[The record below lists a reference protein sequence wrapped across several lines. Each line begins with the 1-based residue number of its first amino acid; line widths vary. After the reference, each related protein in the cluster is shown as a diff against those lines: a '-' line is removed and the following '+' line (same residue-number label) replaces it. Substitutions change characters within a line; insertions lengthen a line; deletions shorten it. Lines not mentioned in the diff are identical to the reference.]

1 MAQVISVRL
10 SRTDNSP
17 WGIRLQG
24 GKDFGQ
30 PLLIQKVNGGSLAER
45 AGLLVGDA
53 VIRVNNVDVS
63 DMRHKEAQDTIVRA
77 GNNFEV
83 TVQRGSGSTWK
94 PHVSP
99 VGGVPTPGKAS
110 PMAPVTKTSLAATKA
125 PSTPIGSGHNLSP
138 KPFGAAPQVNGDAAV
153 KAIVNKQYNTPVG
166 MYSEEIIA
174 ETLSA
179 QAEVLVGGAIG
190 VNFMKNEK
198 TYDSQKSEVFKM
210 VQEVDKEPRTPEP
223 ETGSV
228 ALNSLRHVPPPEP
241 RVPTAPSTQP
251 TQLPPGQNICA
262 DCERLI
268 VGVFVRIKDKN
279 LHVECFKCATCG
291 TSLKNV
297 GYYNINNKLYCDIHA
312 KMVARQNPPA
322 PNLEPVTV
330 PPGGR
335 APASAFQSQI
345 SSTPSFGSQSPQPGT
360 LAPLPFHAPRT
371 TTSHVTPRLGT
382 QTQTFAPS
390 GPKPFGSTVPSV
402 PSSIFTP
409 SSVAPPTSAPTNV
422 APPPAPPSSGITK
435 PYSEPCTTV
444 IWPPSSSHSEIGKS
458 ETSTTAF
465 EGKRM
470 SICSEE
476 VCSFSSK
483 KTNLSSIISEEDRC
497 PSPVP
502 MEGALNT
509 MRKGTVE
516 KTVIEAGERVL
527 KTRRSVTPQPSA
539 QHALR
544 PSSPWA
550 MSSRPK
556 TPELLDISSKPHDIH
571 SLLPPACLMRPM
583 TPQQVVVFPPEC
595 PTVMYSRSPTPQRD
609 IRKVPDR
616 STTCPSPLNTLMPYA
631 DTKPILKKIDKSTEK
646 VEVSQSFKEHSKKE
660 KTKKEHKS
668 EKEHKIDKEHKTEKI
683 EHKTEKI
690 EHKTEK
696 IEHKTEKQHKNEITA
711 ESKKIEIKL
720 GNVTVGK
727 EETSE
732 ETEVLEKMFYSKSE
746 VEKLIQKEISK
757 ALLAKEQMMNQPPKV
772 KEPEPVSV
780 HDLPKPI
787 TQSGWMTNALTT
799 ASERPF
805 SPVPFPKPLELPSVS
820 TNIKPMEP
828 MEIKKNEKPVSL
840 PRETKPYFP
849 PAPQPPE
856 KEKLDDR
863 VGRALREV
871 GCPSPLTGALTVA
884 PERPYS
890 PIPTFTTVKQ
900 VSKTKETFKPIPG
913 HKKEM
918 SMASALTIAPS
929 VPFTVPGKTPIPAVS
944 INDVN
949 TGSAFKPVTSKIS
962 SVSSSETKSVKSQ
975 KSGVCMALIT
985 EGGKV
990 RETVMVSPVP
1000 RPMISSSIKPTPA
1013 YIPQPA
1019 KPKQEKIEK
1028 HEESSQSEKVEICQT
1043 KTSSIRPVTPSG
1055 LHPPSYLPSYQ
1066 QNIGEIPVRNHAV
1079 SPVPHQIKA
1088 PEVNPTPMEYAHVSN
1103 PKMVAQYKATT
1114 FSETKTHSAQKSS
1127 VKSTHLQ
1134 GTHKIDALKSHKEG
1148 LSPQSWK
1155 VEKYRQVQNLSP
1167 ITVRLS
1173 SPRPQS
1179 PRPPMGETLQAADAK
1194 VFIHKPRPSSPLP
1207 PTVKVNVKY
1216 PPITTSGTTIGSEKS
1231 AFSKAGKNGE
1241 TTTSSVHKKT
1251 NECCKK
1257 QSSESSCKTGCQK
1270 VDKPTPSVGQGEDVH
1285 LSSHR
1290 HEASDSRLNV
1300 QSGQEITQTSK
1311 QQEKHSSHS
1320 LAHKEQAVTNSQRMI
1335 HQDQGQ
1341 QLVTRDQGL
1350 SSSQKMVSK
1359 EKGLSSSQ
1367 QMIQTELGH
1376 STNQQMMYK
1385 ERGHSSSQQMA
1396 HVEQKLETQ
1405 KEQRISSIQ
1414 KKESQMEQHTVQA
1427 AQKSLTVSEM
1437 ASSNKI
1443 SDTADVKKEITPRG
1457 LTSFRAYGE
1466 TNQKTFGHQSY
1477 ETSVSDT
1484 INIKNNKKC
1493 ISNKTNVV
1501 LPDNKSAIK
1510 PIASDLSPHPTF
1522 PSLPQLSD
1530 VDRTAGAGGVGG
1542 RTGTLAGSSAP
1553 KRGRGILNPSV
1564 APGARI
1570 PLCGHCNMQIRGP
1583 FITALGKIWC
1593 PEHFVCVNAKC
1604 SRPLQDIGFVEEADG
1619 LYCEFCFEK
1628 FLAPTCDK
1636 CNSKI
1641 KGDCLNAIGKHFHPE
1656 CFACAYCGKL
1666 FGNNPFF
1673 LEDSLPYCEAD
1684 WNELFT
1690 TKCFSCGFPIEAG
1703 DRWVEALN
1711 NNYHSQC
1718 FNCTMCKKNLEG
1730 QSFYAK
1736 AGRPFCKNHAR

>member
-1 MAQVISVRL
+1 
-10 SRTDNSP
+10 
-17 WGIRLQG
+17 
-24 GKDFGQ
+24 
-30 PLLIQKVNGGSLAER
+30 
-45 AGLLVGDA
+45 
-53 VIRVNNVDVS
+53 
-63 DMRHKEAQDTIVRA
+63 MRHKEAQDTIVRA

-83 TVQRGSGSTWK
+83 TVQRGSGGTWK

-99 VGGVPTPGKAS
+99 VGSVPSPGKAS
-110 PMAPVTKTSLAATKA
+110 PMAPVTKTSLAASKA
-125 PSTPIGSGHNLSP
+125 PSTPIGAGHNLSP
-138 KPFGAAPQVNGDAAV
+138 KPFGGAPQVNGDAAV

-210 VQEVDKEPRTPEP
+210 VQEVDKEPKSPEP
-223 ETGSV
+223 GSLSSV
-228 ALNSLRHVPPPEP
+228 KYFSQHSHAIGGRATSPRPLTPLAKEMGAEP
-241 RVPTAPSTQP
+241 SVPTPP
-251 TQLPPGQNICA
+251 TVQDNPPCSSCGKH
-262 DCERLI
+262 I

-330 PPGGR
+330 PPSSFKGG
-335 APASAFQSQI
+335 AFQSQV
-345 SSTPSFGSQSPQPGT
+345 SSAPSLGPQSPQPGT

-371 TTSHVTPRLGT
+371 TTSHVAPRLGP

-390 GPKPFGSTVPSV
+390 GPKPFGTTVASV
-402 PSSIFTP
+402 PSSVFTP
-409 SSVAPPTSAPTNV
+409 SSVAPPSNAPANV
-422 APPPAPPSSGITK
+422 APPPAPPSSGLTK
-435 PYSEPCTTV
+435 PFSDPCTTV
-444 IWPPSSSHSEIGKS
+444 IWPPSSSHSEIVKS
-458 ETSTTAF
+458 ETSTSERF
-465 EGKRM
+465 EEKRM

-483 KTNLSSIISEEDRC
+483 KTNIGSAILEEDRC

-502 MEGALNT
+502 MEGARNKIK
-509 MRKGTVE
+509 KGTVE
-516 KTVIEAGERVL
+516 KTIIEAGERVL
-527 KTRRSVTPQPSA
+527 KTRRSVSPQPSA
-539 QHALR
+539 QHTLR

-556 TPELLDISSKPHDIH
+556 TPELLDISSKPHDIQ
-571 SLLPPACLMRPM
+571 SLLPPACLVRPM

-609 IRKVPDR
+609 MKKVPDR
-616 STTCPSPLNTLMPYA
+616 CTTCPSPLNAVVPYT
-631 DTKPILKKIDKSTEK
+631 DIKPALKKTDNSIEK
-646 VEVSQSFKEHSKKE
+646 IEASRSLKEHSKKE
-660 KTKKEHKS
+660 KIKKEHKS
-668 EKEHKIDKEHKTEKI
+668 EKEHRIEKVQKTEKEHKIEKM
-683 EHKTEKI
+683 EQ
-690 EHKTEK
+690 KTEK
-696 IEHKTEKQHKNEITA
+696 IEHKTEKQNIKEATN

-727 EETSE
+727 EASE

-746 VEKLIQKEISK
+746 VEKLIQKEVSK
-757 ALLAKEQMMNQPPKV
+757 ALLAKEEMMTQPQKD
-772 KEPEPVSV
+772 KKPEPVSV

-805 SPVPFPKPLELPSVS
+805 SPISFPKPLELPSVS

-828 MEIKKNEKPVSL
+828 MKIKKDDKPVPL

-884 PERPYS
+884 PDRPYS

-900 VSKTKETFKPIPG
+900 VPKTKETFKPIPG

-929 VPFTVPGKTPIPAVS
+929 VPFTVPGKTPIPQTIPAVS

-962 SVSSSETKSVKSQ
+962 SVTSTEKKSVKSE
-975 KSGVCMALIT
+975 KSGICMAVIT
-985 EGGKV
+985 GGKIQ
-990 RETVMVSPVP
+990 ETVRVSPVP
-1000 RPMISSSIKPTPA
+1000 RPVISSSIKPTPA

-1019 KPKQEKIEK
+1019 KPKQEKIER

-1043 KTSSIRPVTPSG
+1043 KSTTVRPVTPSG

-1066 QNIGEIPVRNHAV
+1066 QNIGEIPLRNPAV

-1088 PEVNPTPMEYAHVSN
+1088 PEIKPTPMEYAHVPN

-1114 FSETKTHSAQKSS
+1114 YSETKTHSAQKSS
-1127 VKSTHLQ
+1127 VKSGHIH
-1134 GTHKIDALKSHKEG
+1134 GTQKIDALKSHREG
-1148 LSPQSWK
+1148 LSPQSWR

-1179 PRPPMGETLQAADAK
+1179 PRPPTGETLQAADANI
-1194 VFIHKPRPSSPLP
+1194 FIHKPRPSSPLP
-1207 PTVKVNVKY
+1207 PIVKVNVKY

-1241 TTTSSVHKKT
+1241 TITSSVHKKT
-1251 NECCKK
+1251 NESCQK
-1257 QSSESSCKTGCQK
+1257 QCSESSCKTGCQK
-1270 VDKPTPSVGQGEDVH
+1270 VDKPTPSVGQREDIH

-1290 HEASDSRLNV
+1290 QEVSGSRMNI
-1300 QSGQEITQTSK
+1300 QSGQEITQTQKISK
-1311 QQEKHSSHS
+1311 EQEKHSSHS
-1320 LAHKEQAVTNSQRMI
+1320 LAHKEQALSNSQRMI
-1335 HQDQGQ
+1335 REEQGQ
-1341 QLVTRDQGL
+1341 QLVSRGHGH
-1350 SSSQKMVSK
+1350 SSGQQMASK
-1359 EKGLSSSQ
+1359 EKG
-1367 QMIQTELGH
+1367 G
-1376 STNQQMMYK
+1376 QQMMYREQGHSSTQQMVHTEQGHSNTQQRMYK
-1385 ERGHSSSQQMA
+1385 EQGHSSTQQMVHTEQGHSNTQQRMHREQGHSSSHQMT
-1396 HVEQKLETQ
+1396 HSEQKLEI
-1405 KEQRISSIQ
+1405 QREEKMSSIQ
-1414 KKESQMEQHTVQA
+1414 KKESRMEQQTMQSM
-1427 AQKSLTVSEM
+1427 QKSLNVSEM
-1437 ASSNKI
+1437 ASTNKI
-1443 SDTADVKKEITPRG
+1443 NDTAEVRKEVTPRT
-1457 LTSFRAYGE
+1457 LTNFRAYGE
-1466 TNQKTFGHQSY
+1466 TSQKTLGHQGY
-1477 ETSVSDT
+1477 ETSIRDT
-1484 INIKNNKKC
+1484 INNKNNGKF

-1501 LPDNKSAIK
+1501 LADNKSAIK
-1510 PIASDLSPHPTF
+1510 AVTSVESPHPTF
-1522 PSLPQLSD
+1522 PSLPPLSD

-1628 FLAPTCDK
+1628 FLAPSCDK